1 MNTLVRRL
9 LTTTALVGA
18 VVTTSISMAA
28 QYEGP
33 APAPA
38 PAQGRGQ
45 GAGPAQ
51 GRGGGPP
58 AKPAGPVPRTAD
70 GKPDLRGMWSGA
82 GRVGFTHSAL
92 IEEHEGGFG
101 ILAGR
106 SIIIDPPDG
115 VIPYKPAALVER
127 NRRRDDVNAYEDRAS
142 HCEAY
147 GSARLHQFTHDIQY
161 VGDLIIIESGTPTR
175 QARIFDLKKTKHLP
189 ATYRLWMG
197 DSIAKWEGD
206 TLVIETTNFNGKT
219 WMGFGDYHGPNAVLV
234 ERYTMTDS
242 DTIKWTMT
250 ITDPETFTRPWT
262 IDSAFPL
269 ARRPALTAADRDN
282 EDDCNEGNVQVRHLK
297 NSYEKEYGTPVP
309 KPNASWR

>member
-9 LTTTALVGA
+9 LTITALVG
-18 VVTTSISMAA
+18 VVVITSISLS
-28 QYEGP
+28 
-33 APAPA
+33 
-38 PAQGRGQ
+38 
-45 GAGPAQ
+45 AQ

-58 AKPAGPVPRTAD
+58 AAAKPPGPVPRTAD
-70 GKPDLRGMWSGA
+70 GKPDLRGVWSGA

-101 ILAGR
+101 IAAGR
-106 SIIIDPPDG
+106 SLIIDPKDG
-115 VIPYKPAALVER
+115 KIPYKPAALEER
-127 NRRRDDVNAYEDRAS
+127 DRRRDDVNAYEDRAS

-189 ATYRLWMG
+189 DTYRFWMG

-234 ERYTMTDS
+234 ERWTMTDS
-242 DTIKWTMT
+242 DTIKWTQT
-250 ITDPETFTRPWT
+250 ITDPETFTQPWT
-262 IDSAFPL
+262 MDSAFPL
-269 ARRPALTAADRDN
+269 ARRPNLTAADRDN
-282 EDDCNEGNVQVRHLK
+282 EDDCNEGNVQVRHLR
-297 NSYEKEYGTPVP
+297 NTYEKAHGLVVP
-309 KPNASWR
+309 KPLATWR